1 MERAK
6 QTFPIIV
13 EKDEDGFFVA
23 INPSLP
29 GCYSQGKT
37 LDEALANV
45 REATA
50 LCLESLSAEET
61 GAPGATDISI
71 HLIAA

>member
-1 MERAK
+1 MERN
-6 QTFPIIV
+6 QRTFPIIV
-13 EKDEDGFFVA
+13 EKDEDGFYVA
-23 INPSLP
+23 INPSLS

-50 LCLESLSAEET
+50 LCLESLSVSEAD
-61 GAPGATDISI
+61 AASSTDVSI